1 MSKCNYLNFIFSLL
15 LLSSYATAQQ
25 QAPVSS
31 TFYSDSHG
39 SEVHFPLGDISFAD
53 EVIYYHAGDPAP
65 LKAKHRN
72 AANALSIPDYQ
83 HRTD

>member
-1 MSKCNYLNFIFSLL
+1 MSKRNYLNFIFPLL
-15 LLSSYATAQQ
+15 LLSASYATAQQ

-72 AANALSIPDYQ
+72 TANALSIPD
-83 HRTD
+83 